1 MEAVEDWGM
10 SRRALITAS
19 VLLGAALVACAPAA
33 TTPATAPTTTPPVT
47 AAPAPVTPAP
57 VSPAPA
63 TPTPAAPAP
72 APVLSFQAMP
82 ELTQAPVRSFSSAPA
97 QIIDPTK
104 RYRAVL
110 KTSQGDVTLDL
121 YPKVAPV
128 AVNNFVFLALNHFYD
143 GTRFHRVI
151 DGFMAQ
157 GGDPLSADT
166 AQQARWGTGGP
177 GYQFSAELVSGVR
190 FDRAGVLGMARSQS
204 LSSQG
209 SQFFITVAPADFL
222 SGNYTVF
229 GQVIAGQDVLN
240 RLQRN
245 YTGSGPIAGAGA
257 DTLLGVQILQEQ

>member
-1 MEAVEDWGM
+1 
-10 SRRALITAS
+10 
-19 VLLGAALVACAPAA
+19 
-33 TTPATAPTTTPPVT
+33 
-47 AAPAPVTPAP
+47 
-57 VSPAPA
+57 
-63 TPTPAAPAP
+63 
-72 APVLSFQAMP
+72 MP

-97 QIIDPTK
+97 QIIDANK

-157 GGDPLSADT
+157 GGDPLSADP
-166 AQQARWGTGGP
+166 AQQDRWGTGGP

-190 FDRAGVLGMARSQS
+190 FDKAGVLGMARSQS
-204 LSSQG
+204 LDSQG

-229 GQVIAGQDVLN
+229 GQVIGGQDVLN

>member
-1 MEAVEDWGM
+1 M

-33 TTPATAPTTTPPVT
+33 TTAPATTTPAGT
-47 AAPAPVTPAP
+47 APATTAPAPVTAP
-57 VSPAPA
+57 VSPN
-63 TPTPAAPAP
+63 PAAPAP

-82 ELTQAPVRSFSSAPA
+82 ELTQAPVRSFSSPPA
-97 QIIDPTK
+97 QIIDPNK

-157 GGDPLSADT
+157 GGDPLSADP
-166 AQQARWGTGGP
+166 AQQANWGTGGP

-190 FDRAGVLGMARSQS
+190 FDKAGVLGMARSQS

-229 GQVIAGQDVLN
+229 GQVISGQDVLN

>member
-1 MEAVEDWGM
+1 MPTDPQPG
-10 SRRALITAS
+10 RP
-19 VLLGAALVACAPAA
+19 APAA
-33 TTPATAPTTTPPVT
+33 TAPVTTTPSGT
-47 AAPAPVTPAP
+47 APASTTPAPVTPVP
-57 VSPAPA
+57 VSP
-63 TPTPAAPAP
+63 TPAAP

-97 QIIDPTK
+97 QIIDPNK

-121 YPKVAPV
+121 YPKVAPA

-157 GGDPLSADT
+157 GGDPLSADP
-166 AQQARWGTGGP
+166 AQQDRWGTGGP

-190 FDRAGVLGMARSQS
+190 FDKAGGLGMARSQS
-204 LSSQG
+204 LDSQG

-229 GQVIAGQDVLN
+229 GQVISGQDVLN

-245 YTGSGPIAGAGA
+245 DTGSGPIAGAGA

>member
-1 MEAVEDWGM
+1 M
-10 SRRALITAS
+10 SRRALITAA
-19 VLLGAALVACAPAA
+19 VLLGTTLAACAPAA
-33 TTPATAPTTTPPVT
+33 TAPVTTTPAGT
-47 AAPAPVTPAP
+47 APASTTPAPVTPVP
-57 VSPAPA
+57 VSP
-63 TPTPAAPAP
+63 TPAAP
-72 APVLSFQAMP
+72 APVLSFQAIP

-97 QIIDPTK
+97 QIIDPNK

-121 YPKVAPV
+121 YPKVAPA

-157 GGDPLSADT
+157 GGDPLSADP
-166 AQQARWGTGGP
+166 AQQDRWGTGGP

-190 FDRAGVLGMARSQS
+190 FDKAGVLGMARSQS
-204 LSSQG
+204 LDSQG

-229 GQVIAGQDVLN
+229 GQVIGGQDVLN

>member
-1 MEAVEDWGM
+1 M
-10 SRRALITAS
+10 SRRALMTAS

-33 TTPATAPTTTPPVT
+33 TNPATAPTTTPPVT

-63 TPTPAAPAP
+63 P
-72 APVLSFQAMP
+72 APVLSFQAMA
-82 ELTQAPVRSFSSAPA
+82 ELTQAPVRTFTSAPA
-97 QIIDPTK
+97 QIIDPNK

-157 GGDPLSADT
+157 GGDPLSADP

-177 GYQFSAELVSGVR
+177 GYQFSAELVNGVR
-190 FDRAGVLGMARSQS
+190 FDKAGVLGMARSQS

-245 YTGSGPIAGAGA
+245 YNNSGPIAGAGA

>member
-1 MEAVEDWGM
+1 MDAVEDWGM

-33 TTPATAPTTTPPVT
+33 TTPAGTAPATTVPAPVT
-47 AAPAPVTPAP
+47 AAP
-57 VSPAPA
+57 VS
-63 TPTPAAPAP
+63 PTPAAPAP

-97 QIIDPTK
+97 QIIDPNK

-121 YPKVAPV
+121 YPKVAPA

-157 GGDPLSADT
+157 GGDPLSADP

-190 FDRAGVLGMARSQS
+190 FDKAGVLGMARSQS

-245 YTGSGPIAGAGA
+245 YNNSGPIAGAGA

>member
-1 MEAVEDWGM
+1 M
-10 SRRALITAS
+10 SRRTLITAA
-19 VLLGAALVACAPAA
+19 VLLGTTLAACAPAA
-33 TTPATAPTTTPPVT
+33 TAPVTTTPAGT
-47 AAPAPVTPAP
+47 APASTTPAPVTPVP
-57 VSPAPA
+57 VSP
-63 TPTPAAPAP
+63 TPAAP

-97 QIIDPTK
+97 QIIDANK

-157 GGDPLSADT
+157 GGDPLSADP
-166 AQQARWGTGGP
+166 AQQDRWGTGGP

-190 FDRAGVLGMARSQS
+190 FDKAGVLGMARSQS
-204 LSSQG
+204 LDSQG

-229 GQVIAGQDVLN
+229 GQVIGGQDVLN